1 MVDRDLDADLTRLV
15 SDSRAE
21 DAARQRIRERNLRAA
36 AVTDATFSGLLVD
49 LAERGETVA
58 LRTAHGR
65 TLTGRITLVA
75 RDAIALD
82 SGAGLSYIK
91 LDRITA
97 LRRAPGVRADEP
109 SGDRPPPRT
118 TSLAALLADL
128 APERPRV
135 ALVLDGEPA
144 LAVGELRAV
153 GVDVLTVRLDG
164 EPPVTAYFAAAQL
177 SELTVLASG

>member
-1 MVDRDLDADLTRLV
+1 VVDPDLDADLTRLV
-15 SDSRAE
+15 SDSHAE
-21 DAARQRIRERNLRAA
+21 EAARQRIRERNLRAA
-36 AVTDATFSGLLVD
+36 AVTDATFSGVVVD
-49 LAERGETVA
+49 LAERGEAVVV
-58 LRTAHGR
+58 RTAQGR

-75 RDAIALD
+75 RDAIAVE
-82 SGAGLSYIK
+82 SGAGVSYVK

-97 LRRAPGVRADEP
+97 VRRAPGLRADEP
-109 SGDRPPPRT
+109 SGDRPPPRS

-128 APERPRV
+128 AQQRPRV
-135 ALVLDGEPA
+135 ALVLAGEPA